1 MAVEK
6 QTDVGDKLLSSHFD
20 PMELNQMFLAIHS
33 PDIKSTPCPPMIEDY
48 PTSLDSLVLRTLME
62 DVQARAQAKLRAC
75 PYREV
80 QKTTCFFHKGVLL
93 LQGTVS
99 SYYLKQIAQTVLMH
113 VEGVRHIVNTIRVHS
128 TVEVPTGHQP

>member
-1 MAVEK
+1 M
-6 QTDVGDKLLSSHFD
+6 S
-20 PMELNQMFLAIHS
+20 LAIHS
-33 PDIKSTPCPPMIEDY
+33 PAAKSAPCPQMIEAH
-48 PTSLDSLVLRTLME
+48 PTSLESLVTRTLME
-62 DVQARAQAKLRAC
+62 DVQTRAQARLRAC

-80 QKTTCFFHKGVLL
+80 QRTTCLFHKGVLL

-128 TVEVPTGHQP
+128 TVEVPAGHQP